1 MRDSGQ
7 VRINGWS
14 LSFHPDFVKFYET
27 NRYLRRLNVG
37 SEQSA
42 QRLIDNKIVAI
53 CNSADPGESRY
64 PKLGNMK
71 WLKAKK
77 GVKIQEER
85 VTGDYRILFLP
96 TDHEQNELTF
106 FAIRDHDGVQE
117 FLRDAH
123 ARVHNV
129 AIDEFSISAHE
140 TDDNYTVDMKDDD
153 AEERIQAIQDEL
165 AKIVSK
171 TEVEQNESD
180 FIEVARTCAIYRL
193 GKFGIEIDPSPE
205 QHEHINA
212 PSPMLLPGVAGTGKS
227 TVLHYRFRDAV
238 MSYGENSDEFF
249 AKALYLTLNAPLAR
263 STRRDIK
270 KITPNNLSKN
280 IDSSVHDINKWVVI
294 SLGEEPDDS
303 VSLLTFDTFRK
314 WWSRR
319 PELMKAYDPAQAW
332 EEYRGVIKGTSE
344 SMKHPQ
350 GALPKQVYVALPDDR
365 GAFHV
370 RDREKFYTDIVKPF
384 ERFRHAEMP
393 GQADDQDLIRRLF
406 EAKLP
411 PMYRY
416 VFIDEVQD
424 LTELQLL
431 VIMNSITDNERC
443 ICSPASA
450 ECACPP
456 SCHNCDCMIFDV
468 TGDLSQQ
475 VYPTRFR
482 WETTSRSIFETTRK
496 KVNERNPMATSYRSV
511 RSIVDLSAWYLE
523 EMEKSYRQGGNIV
536 RAQADKQKE
545 IPTFHEGS
553 ADELYEI
560 LSNEGLP
567 EAHCPVLTRSENEK
581 EVLIRELTKHAIDK
595 IKGHCLEK
603 YPDDRELRKAE
614 IEKLSLKAT
623 ARISGFTFTVAEA
636 KGLEWNNVI
645 LWNITSGSNYL
656 LERKL
661 HERQGNQID
670 DDDWNY
676 QLELRHAF
684 VATTRAR
691 LLLLH
696 LDSKDGRH
704 DENPFYATL
713 QEEGLVLPEK
723 KPVDLS
729 QFSKVE
735 LDEEDYRKMA
745 EDYEMREQYAAAALI
760 YRNRLKDETKALEVE
775 FFDAKQKGNTLIMAK
790 SVISLEGR
798 NNTALPT
805 AEKRYTL
812 EKAKQNTRDELL
824 PQIIDLAEIL
834 GEAETAN
841 IARLQRKE
849 NLALMV
855 RQPAVFQE
863 LAEAYQEFGEH
874 QKSAENYLRAE
885 KPLLAISQYVQI
897 EDGKG
902 LTNACREV
910 VNYLAPGQHETHE
923 LLLLSILTEEGLDDD
938 EKGLFQE
945 IFSIKWTKR
954 MHDTFTLLDVKVSTL
969 QFRFESSKEE
979 RLHRLNQNLPAS
991 ERADMCFENGDWE
1004 SGLNILINEGTRI
1017 SDAVNKCGTVSG
1029 KDLIQWSEQ
1038 ATGMDHNQQFELLEF
1053 LFKRDVRDKSVEA
1066 VTEFLE
1072 EHVLNQREHLGGG
1085 WDLHKL
1091 QHTSYIVAKDG
1102 YEVKEQSTRIGV
1114 QKMLEWYHDPDQKS
1128 ELLRHAIRAGL
1139 RFSLERSYGSFVQRH
1154 QRTITDGNVREAL
1167 PILEMMLNCIMQP
1180 AQFKP
1185 NLYADVRRTVLGL
1198 FLSTERTEFLD
1209 VLFAYLLDVNASEND
1224 LARSASLKKD
1234 IQIILPMYSD
1244 QIPAAFSSKTLAPLG
1259 EYFKAPRASIRHAF
1273 KPKSEVRIPRS
1284 FGPVLIMEDPRNF
1297 TKGMRNSIMR
1307 YYTGSDENLAEEYI
1321 QEFVIG
1327 HNPNVDRL
1335 CFFDSVESFLRKKG
1349 EGKQPKKR
1357 QKKSR
1362 SRKRKTQQPQ
1372 SKTIAEG
1379 KPETPDVPDID
1390 DIPSVEPNPIPE
1402 EVQDALSNARSLRIE
1417 DVIEHLENDAP
1428 EDIESW
1434 FKEHYS
1440 SAFRIG
1446 NILQIIELRETFH
1459 ERLRREANTVNVML
1473 INEWLFY
1480 AKISKLMKTKLQ
1492 MTDLPGVLNDPD
1504 LNVRMLRCKSM
1515 AVEIWGELPQ
1525 IVRNNFIGI
1534 S

>member
-1 MRDSGQ
+1 M
-7 VRINGWS
+7 
-14 LSFHPDFVKFYET
+14 
-27 NRYLRRLNVG
+27 
-37 SEQSA
+37 
-42 QRLIDNKIVAI
+42 
-53 CNSADPGESRY
+53 
-64 PKLGNMK
+64 
-71 WLKAKK
+71 
-77 GVKIQEER
+77 
-85 VTGDYRILFLP
+85 
-96 TDHEQNELTF
+96 
-106 FAIRDHDGVQE
+106 
-117 FLRDAH
+117 
-123 ARVHNV
+123 
-129 AIDEFSISAHE
+129 
-140 TDDNYTVDMKDDD
+140 
-153 AEERIQAIQDEL
+153 
-165 AKIVSK
+165 
-171 TEVEQNESD
+171 
-180 FIEVARTCAIYRL
+180 
-193 GKFGIEIDPSPE
+193 PE
-205 QHEHINA
+205 
-212 PSPMLLPGVAGTGKS
+212 
-227 TVLHYRFRDAV
+227 
-238 MSYGENSDEFF
+238 
-249 AKALYLTLNAPLAR
+249 
-263 STRRDIK
+263 
-270 KITPNNLSKN
+270 
-280 IDSSVHDINKWVVI
+280 
-294 SLGEEPDDS
+294 
-303 VSLLTFDTFRK
+303 
-314 WWSRR
+314 
-319 PELMKAYDPAQAW
+319 
-332 EEYRGVIKGTSE
+332 
-344 SMKHPQ
+344 
-350 GALPKQVYVALPDDR
+350 QVYVGLPADR

-370 RDREKFYTDIVKPF
+370 RDRERFYKDIVEPF
-384 ERFRHAEMP
+384 EKYRKSEMP
-393 GQADDQDLIRRLF
+393 GRDDDQDLIRKLF

-424 LTELQLL
+424 LTELQLM

-443 ICSPASA
+443 ICSSTSA

-456 SCHNCDCMIFDV
+456 SCRNCDCMIFDV

-482 WETTSRSIFETTRK
+482 WEDTSRSIFETTHK
-496 KVNERNPMATSYRSV
+496 KVDRRTPMATSYRSV
-511 RSIVDLSAWYLE
+511 KSIVDLSAWYLS
-523 EMEKSYRQGGNIV
+523 EMETSYRQGGDIV

-553 ADELYEI
+553 ADDLYEI
-560 LSNEGLP
+560 LSNEELP

-581 EVLIRELTKHAIDK
+581 EVLIKELAKHAIEK
-595 IKGHCLEK
+595 IKGDSLEK
-603 YPDDRELRKAE
+603 YPEDKELRKEE
-614 IEKLSLKAT
+614 IKKLSLEAT
-623 ARISGFTFTVAEA
+623 ARINGFTFTVAEA

-775 FFDAKQKGNTLIMAK
+775 FFDAKQKGNTLRMAK
-790 SVISLEGR
+790 SVISLESR
-798 NNTALPT
+798 NTTALPT

-812 EKAKQNTRDELL
+812 EKAKQSTRDELL

-855 RQPAVFQE
+855 RQPSVFQE

-874 QKSAENYLRAE
+874 QKSAENYLRAK
-885 KPLLAISQYVQI
+885 KPLLAISQYDQI

-902 LTNACREV
+902 LSAACRVV

-923 LLLLSILTEEGLDDD
+923 LLLLSILTEEGLGDD

-945 IFSIKWTKR
+945 TFSITWNKR
-954 MHDTFTLLDVKVSTL
+954 MHDAFTLLDVRVSTL
-969 QFRFESSKEE
+969 DFRFESSKKE
-979 RLHRLNQNLPAS
+979 RARRLMESLPAS

-1004 SGLNILINEGTRI
+1004 SGLNILINDGTRI

-1038 ATGMDHNQQFELLEF
+1038 ATGHNQQFELLEF

-1072 EHVLNQREHLGGG
+1072 DHVMVKGERLAAKG
-1085 WDLHKL
+1085 DLQKL

-1102 YEVKEQSTRIGV
+1102 YEVKESATKVGIM
-1114 QKMLEWYHDPDQKS
+1114 KMLEWYHDPEQKS

-1139 RFSLERSYGSFVQRH
+1139 RFSLERSYGSFVERH

-1167 PILEMMLNCIMQP
+1167 PIMEMMLNCIMQP

-1185 NLYADVRRTVLGL
+1185 NLYADVRKTVLGV
-1198 FLSTERTEFLD
+1198 FLSTKRAEFLD
-1209 VLFAYLLDVNASEND
+1209 VLFAYLLDVNANKND
-1224 LARSASLKKD
+1224 LAKSASLRKD
-1234 IQIILPMYSD
+1234 IQIILPMYSGPIISSF
-1244 QIPAAFSSKTLAPLG
+1244 IPKVHMAPFG
-1259 EYFKAPRASIRHAF
+1259 EYFSEPKDSIRHRFSSETKFSISNPF
-1273 KPKSEVRIPRS
+1273 KQTLILNDRS
-1284 FGPVLIMEDPRNF
+1284 NF
-1297 TKGMRNSIMR
+1297 TAGMVKSLFRIYRSI
-1307 YYTGSDENLAEEYI
+1307 DQDPKIAKEDVAKKYI
-1321 QEFVIG
+1321 DEFVIE
-1327 HNPNVDRL
+1327 HNPNIEPL
-1335 CFFDSVESFLRKKG
+1335 CFFESVESFLRKKG
-1349 EGKQPKKR
+1349 EGKQPNKR

-1362 SRKRKTQQPQ
+1362 STKRKTQQPQ
-1372 SKTIAEG
+1372 SKTRAEG
-1379 KPETPDVPDID
+1379 KPETPDVPDSD
-1390 DIPSVEPNPIPE
+1390 GIPSVEPNPIPE
-1402 EVQDALSNARSLRIE
+1402 DPVPVITESSEPVEEPHEVQDALSNARSLRIE
-1417 DVIEHLENDAP
+1417 DVIQHLEYDSP
-1428 EDIESW
+1428 EDFESW
-1434 FKEHYS
+1434 FKEHYYS
-1440 SAFRIG
+1440 VFRIE

-1459 ERLRREANTVNVML
+1459 ERLRREAETVNVML

-1480 AKISKLMKTKLQ
+1480 AKVSKLMKTELRMK
-1492 MTDLPGVLNDPD
+1492 DLPGVLNDPD
-1504 LNVRMLRCKSM
+1504 LNVRFLRCKSM

-1525 IVRNNFIGI
+1525 IVRTNFIGI